1 MNISDDNN
9 PRIRYLKHVEKN
21 LNEGSML
28 IVALIY
34 LGLELRDSG
43 TKYLFSEFGLDVET
57 FEILLMINLIGSI
70 KPNELSKN
78 VFMHPAKITRVLD
91 RLENMEAIIKTPD
104 KIDRRS
110 YTINLTDHGLQ
121 LVKQG
126 IKKFKDSSESLPS
139 WIGKEKFEM
148 YKHITLELIRAID
161 SQNANEKND
170 DAT

>member
-1 MNISDDNN
+1 M
-9 PRIRYLKHVEKN
+9 HVEKN

-91 RLENMEAIIKTPD
+91 RLESMQAIIKTPD
-104 KIDRRS
+104 KTDRRS
-110 YTINLTDHGLQ
+110 YTINLTEHGSE
-121 LVKQG
+121 LVKKG
-126 IKKFKDSSESLPS
+126 IMKFKGSSESLPS
-139 WIGKEKFEM
+139 WIGKERFEM
-148 YKHITLELIRAID
+148 YKHITLELIRALD
-161 SQNANEKND
+161 SEKND
-170 DAT
+170 EKNNNEK

>member
-1 MNISDDNN
+1 MNITDETN

-34 LGLELRDSG
+34 LGLELRESG

-91 RLENMEAIIKTPD
+91 KLENMEAIIKTPD
-104 KIDRRS
+104 KKDRRS
-110 YTINLTDHGLQ
+110 YTINLTENGTK

-126 IKKFKDSSESLPS
+126 IKKFRDSSESLPS
-139 WIGKEKFEM
+139 WIGKENFEL
-148 YKHITLELIRAID
+148 YKQITLEFIKAVD
-161 SQNANEKND
+161 SEKTNEKD
-170 DAT
+170 DEAK

>member
-1 MNISDDNN
+1 MNITDENN

-34 LGLELRDSG
+34 LGLELRESG

-91 RLENMEAIIKTPD
+91 KLENMEAIKKTSD
-104 KIDRRS
+104 KKDRRS
-110 YTINLTDHGLQ
+110 YTINLTENGTK

-126 IKKFKDSSESLPS
+126 IKKFKDSSESLPT
-139 WIGKEKFEM
+139 WIGKENFEI
-148 YKHITLELIRAID
+148 YKQITLELIKALD
-161 SQNANEKND
+161 SQKTNEKNN
-170 DAT
+170 DAK